1 MFLNAI
7 CIYENDDKYQI
18 TIDNYIFK
26 SAIAFSKCIK
36 CITINNG
43 MLILAQM
50 STINKIAYLLMTSK
64 SDYVFLAA
72 DVFSTQLGVHT
83 LVSQHQYIYTM

>member
-1 MFLNAI
+1 
-7 CIYENDDKYQI
+7 
-18 TIDNYIFK
+18 
-26 SAIAFSKCIK
+26 
-36 CITINNG
+36 